1 MSAPASEPMRS
12 NGFELTSVVHLV
24 RPASASARARTL
36 ESLRLWIAEASA
48 ATLFYHTIQCPLRH
62 PESSELPPDDFS
74 GWVSGVVQDR
84 ETAERL
90 SFAVQSRSGSAADL
104 REALL
109 EVLEHIPDKAR
120 FSRAVPSE
128 AEFVMMSA
136 ESVTIPTG
144 VVATDPEMLV
154 AKLGEA
160 EPGVWFYHLI
170 EEAWYTPGP
179 PAIARWAREHGDSNL
194 ARVFEEEARAG
205 RCLAAMRRRVIKRW
219 NRGRLRARVAAAT
232 RASEGERREAAHEA
246 VVGLVRRI
254 TRPDTPE
261 RGEGDTP

>member
-1 MSAPASEPMRS
+1 MSAPLSPNRQ
-12 NGFELTSVVHLV
+12 GFELTSVVHLV
-24 RPASASARARTL
+24 RPAGASARARNL
-36 ESLRLWIAEASA
+36 ESLRLWIAESSA

-62 PESSELPPDDFS
+62 PESAELPPDDFS
-74 GWVSGVVQDR
+74 AWVSGVVQDR

-109 EVLEHIPDKAR
+109 EVLEQIPDKAR
-120 FSRAVPSE
+120 FSRAVPPE

-144 VVATDPEMLV
+144 VVATEPGMLITR
-154 AKLGEA
+154 LTEA

-170 EEAWYTPGP
+170 EEPWYAPGP
-179 PAIARWAREHGDSNL
+179 PAIARWAREHGDSGL
-194 ARVFEEEARAG
+194 ARVLEEEARAG
-205 RCLAAMRRRVIKRW
+205 RCLAAMRRRVLKRW
-219 NRGRLRARVAAAT
+219 HRGQLRSRVAAAT

-254 TRPDTPE
+254 TRPDSSERAEGGTP
-261 RGEGDTP
+261 